1 MFAARYL
8 LNLSMALN
16 QLAST
21 ILGGNPHMSTSARA
35 SYARERGN
43 KGGAFVCHLLEA
55 IDPHLINDKRPLEVK
70 IPGDHCKIA
79 QWNFENN
86 K

>member
-16 QLAST
+16 QLASA
-21 ILGGNPHMSTSARA
+21 ILAGNPHMSTSARA
-35 SYARERGN
+35 GYARERGS

-55 IDPHLINDKRPLEVK
+55 IDPHLINDKRPPETK
-70 IPGDHCKIA
+70 IPGDHCSIA
-79 QWNFENN
+79 RFNYEN